1 MDATNLYT
9 PIVPCR
15 VIEISQLYTV
25 HYFENHKNYFFAGEY
40 HNFWEIMYV
49 DRGEVIADT
58 DRCSAPIHL
67 EQGDLLIF
75 PPNEFH
81 RTYSN
86 NVTSHNL
93 LVVSFSSPSPAMEFF
108 QTNNLFHI
116 DEEMRQQMGILL
128 YEAKKSYSSESLS
141 CSTMSV
147 HRQADADFGSE
158 QILTMMIE
166 WLLIRLFRN
175 DMNQDRDS
183 SRLASSYVDKA
194 IFFMKQ
200 NLRNNICLEDI
211 CRYTSISRSQLQKA
225 FQRHMGTSVMHYFT
239 LLRIEEAKFL
249 ICTGDKNF
257 TEIAEE
263 FCYCSVHHFS
273 KQFHKIV
280 GMTPTEYAESVIAA
294 MPRYGE

>member
-9 PIVPCR
+9 PIVPSR

-25 HYFENHKNYFFAGEY
+25 HYFENHKNYYFAGEY

-49 DRGEVIADT
+49 DRGEVIADNGRWST
-58 DRCSAPIHL
+58 PIHL

-75 PPNEFH
+75 HPNEFH

-93 LVVSFSSPSPAMEFF
+93 LVVSFSSSSPAMDFF
-108 QTNNLFHI
+108 RTNHLFHI
-116 DEEMRQQMGILL
+116 DDNMRQQMGILL

-141 CSTMSV
+141 CPSMSV
-147 HRQADADFGSE
+147 HRQADAAFGSE
-158 QILTMMIE
+158 QVLTMMME

-175 DMNQDRDS
+175 DMSQDRDS
-183 SRLASSYVDKA
+183 SRLAASYVDKA
-194 IFFMKQ
+194 LFFMKQ
-200 NLRNNICLEDI
+200 NLRRKISLEDI
-211 CRYTSISRSQLQKA
+211 CRYTNISRSQLQKA
-225 FQRHMGTSVMHYFT
+225 FQRRMGTSVMHYLT
-239 LLRIEEAKFL
+239 MLRMEEAKFL

-257 TEIAEE
+257 TEISEE

-273 KQFHKIV
+273 KQFHQIV

-294 MPRYGE
+294 MPRPGK